1 MDKIIDIKERQRQ
14 GRKRLLRIAA
24 IVCVAAVVIIAT
36 VAALG
41 GAGVSRSDL
50 IITEARRGPFEI
62 TVAATGRVEPAF
74 EEIVSSPIAS
84 RILAVYA
91 RPGDSVRAGMSLLEL
106 DLRQTEAQYKNLR
119 DAHQIKVNELKQ
131 LRLTNRSV
139 LTDLEMQTRVKEM
152 EVNTLAID
160 VQNERRLDSIGSGTG
175 ERVRKAQTAYKTGE
189 LQLEALRQKLIA
201 ERERLAAIESA
212 AVLAAGNSARDLEEM
227 EHIVRQGC
235 IPAPH
240 DGIITYISS
249 NIGSNV
255 AAGEK
260 LAVVGDLSR
269 FKVVAEVAEG
279 SSYKVQPGAAVTIR
293 LNNLEL
299 EGTVTNVEPQSTG
312 GAVPFNVSLADASN
326 RRLRPG
332 ISVPVYVAYGF
343 KDSAVLI
350 PNGEYFS
357 GPGDYQLFVEEGG
370 RLVRRN
376 VRLGDS
382 NRRWVEVTEGVE
394 PGERVV
400 TSDMSRHLK
409 HKTLSL
415 K

>member
-41 GAGVSRSDL
+41 GTGVRKSDL

-131 LRLTNRSV
+131 LRLTNRSA

-175 ERVRKAQTAYKTGE
+175 ERVRKAQTAYNTGE

-299 EGTVTNVEPQSTG
+299 EGTVANVEPQSTG

-332 ISVPVYVAYGF
+332 ISVQVYVAYGF